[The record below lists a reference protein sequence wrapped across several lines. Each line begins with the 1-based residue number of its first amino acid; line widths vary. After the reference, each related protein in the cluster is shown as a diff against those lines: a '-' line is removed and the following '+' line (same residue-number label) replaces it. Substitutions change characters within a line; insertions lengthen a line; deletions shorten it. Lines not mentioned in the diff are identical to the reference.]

1 MSSTNYGQEI
11 TQNEW
16 QIGFQNFLRLTL
28 LSMGTGLGTA
38 LLWFGLF
45 APRGS
50 FAAANLYG
58 YSWLYCRVPFGCSET
73 ATYNQQVL
81 QPTIDRLSGLFK
93 TCTNVFAFTT
103 FASAI
108 AYRSYFVKRGAK
120 LNEQRYVRGAKLLE
134 PEALKAEL
142 DAKYPE
148 TVFDLKVGTEAIRIP
163 ESSTYR
169 HISMSGA
176 SGTGK
181 TQAINSLLLQ
191 LEKMQNQK
199 TLILDLNGQYYSR
212 FGKQKDKILSL
223 YDQRTDAWEFWQ
235 ENASPEF
242 FAEALIE
249 LDQKDKFF
257 APAGRALLTD
267 LIRRNE
273 SINGLWQ
280 DLTLK
285 PDKLLARVEG
295 GISPSL
301 LGAPD
306 QAAGVQATASLQLN
320 FLRHLNHW
328 SEGRPFKITEWATTP
343 GDDWV
348 FLIVRDQ
355 DLAACKPLLR
365 LWFDLATLGVLQRE
379 EQLAAKNYY
388 PHLWLIADELAGLG
402 KLPTL
407 GKLLSQGRK
416 YKSSVICGYQ
426 TSGQI
431 NDLYGHDGAK
441 EIFQGL
447 QTKLNFRT
455 SDPDTSKR
463 SSLELGEQDVEESST
478 GIQFGAVASSDRNSL
493 NRAIK
498 TRPVVMASEL
508 QNLPDLHAYIK
519 ICELNPS
526 LIHFN
531 YQDYPA
537 INKPTCCEVPLDTP
551 VALAA
556 VTSSGSL
563 PEKQEPKLPQ
573 LPTVDRSSSSS
584 EPDYDFDP
592 EQPDYDFDPEETNN
606 FLKF

>member
-1 MSSTNYGQEI
+1 MSKSNYGQEI

-16 QIGFQNFLRLTL
+16 QIGFQNFLRLIL

-38 LLWFGLF
+38 LLWFSLF
-45 APRGS
+45 APRDS
-50 FAAANLYG
+50 FAAVNLYW
-58 YSWLYCRVPFGCSET
+58 YSWLYCRVPFGCSTT
-73 ATYNQQVL
+73 AIYNQQVL
-81 QPTIDRLSGLFK
+81 QPTIDRLGGVSRAS
-93 TCTNVFAFTT
+93 TNVFALMTI
-103 FASAI
+103 ASAI

-120 LNEQRYVRGAKLLE
+120 LTEERYLRGAKLLK
-134 PEALKAEL
+134 PEVLKAEIEQ
-142 DAKYPE
+142 KHSEKP
-148 TVFDLKVGTEAIRIP
+148 FDLKLGREAVRIP
-163 ESSTYR
+163 ELLTYR
-169 HISMSGA
+169 NASFAGA
-176 SGTGK
+176 AGTGK
-181 TQAINSLLLQ
+181 TQAINSMLRQ
-191 LEKMQNQK
+191 LGGMKNQK
-199 TLILDLNGQYYSR
+199 VFILDLNGQYYSR
-212 FGKQKDKILSL
+212 FGRPQDKILSL
-223 YDQRTDAWEFWQ
+223 YDTRTDAWEFWQ

-273 SINGLWQ
+273 SIDGLWR

-285 PDKLLARVEG
+285 PDKLLDRVEG

-328 SEGRPFKITEWATTP
+328 SDGRPFKITEWATSP
-343 GDDWV
+343 SDDWV

-355 DLAACKPLLR
+355 DLAASKPLLR

-379 EQLAAKNYY
+379 EELAARGYY
-388 PHLWLIADELAGLG
+388 PHLWLIADELPGLG

-416 YKSSVICGYQ
+416 YKASVVCGYQ

-431 NDLYGHDGAK
+431 DDLYGHDGAK

-447 QTKLNFRT
+447 QTKVNFRS

-463 SSLELGEQDVEESST
+463 GSLEMGEQDVEETSSNV
-478 GIQFGAVASSDRNSL
+478 QFGAVASNDRNSL
-493 NRAIK
+493 NRATK
-498 TRPVVMASEL
+498 TRPVVMPSQL

-519 ICELNPS
+519 ICEFNPT
-526 LIHFN
+526 LIHL
-531 YQDYPA
+531 DYHPYPVV
-537 INKPTCCEVPLDTP
+537 NQPTSCEIPKDTP
-551 VALAA
+551 IPVAIA
-556 VTSSGSL
+556 SS
-563 PEKQEPKLPQ
+563 PKPMKQQPQPQPQPQ
-573 LPTVDRSSSSS
+573 LASQQSNSDE

-592 EQPDYDFDPEETNN
+592 EDPAN